1 MNSSLYGISYF
12 LPQSSFKGTLYILLS
27 PPMYVSFNVL
37 SPQVGHQNPMKLD
50 LEVNKLG
57 ESIVKGIVHP
67 KMNPLSSESFT
78 YCYVIPNSHNLISS
92 SEKKKV

>member
-1 MNSSLYGISYF
+1 
-12 LPQSSFKGTLYILLS
+12 
-27 PPMYVSFNVL
+27 MYVSFNVL
-37 SPQVGHQNPMKLD
+37 SPQVGHQSPMKLD

-92 SEKKKV
+92 SEKKKFPRCSFQTMKLNGDQWL